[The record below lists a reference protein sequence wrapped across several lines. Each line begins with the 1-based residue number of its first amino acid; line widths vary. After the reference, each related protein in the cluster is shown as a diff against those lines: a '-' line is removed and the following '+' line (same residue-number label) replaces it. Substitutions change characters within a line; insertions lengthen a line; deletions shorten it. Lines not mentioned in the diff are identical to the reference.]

1 VTWLAGKT
9 SVISGAENTAGT
21 GEPRANTIR
30 ARIRGAVFRRQ
41 LRSLR
46 IDPLGIV
53 GLVGLVILWWLLTF
67 VLPGHDLPAP
77 RAVVAR
83 LLTDF
88 LNAPRLAFYGLS
100 NTGLLDSMLYTA
112 SNVLIA
118 AALGSIIGSLLGL
131 VTARLGLVRA
141 ITDPVM
147 LTAGTV
153 PILVTAPFFLIW
165 FGTGRLSS
173 MLLVTIYVA
182 VILYIYAQRAAD
194 NLDPV
199 YENSART
206 LGATDAQLVRDV
218 LIPAVV
224 PEILGGVRIALAGC
238 WGLEAIAELLGA
250 QYGIGKI
257 VQVLAGSADIE
268 GIFAALLF
276 LGLVAVLVDAI
287 AASLISRATSWSV
300 ASTTGGR

>member
-1 VTWLAGKT
+1 
-9 SVISGAENTAGT
+9 
-21 GEPRANTIR
+21 
-30 ARIRGAVFRRQ
+30 
-41 LRSLR
+41 
-46 IDPLGIV
+46 
-53 GLVGLVILWWLLTF
+53 
-67 VLPGHDLPAP
+67 
-77 RAVVAR
+77 
-83 LLTDF
+83 LTDF
-88 LNAPRLAFYGLS
+88 LGAPQLAFYGLS

-131 VTARLGLVRA
+131 VTARFHLVRA
-141 ITDPVM
+141 ITDPVI

-206 LGATDAQLVRDV
+206 LGATDARLVRNV

-268 GIFAALLF
+268 GIFAALLL
-276 LGLVAVLVDAI
+276 LGLVAVLVDAL